1 MSYAMSETG
10 SKKHDSAGSHKSSSS
25 DPDPASRTRDR
36 VPVDSVCSAAEWCFC
51 CVSDCRTKGNSPVS
65 PPLATSAGAPDTLTP
80 VASFTNSVAVVS
92 GGEYDRRGA
101 DDDGRVHTGAVDT
114 DGLLIDDDDDDDA
127 GGGASRIPAEVGGRP
142 TFFGV
147 IT

>member
-1 MSYAMSETG
+1 MSETG
-10 SKKHDSAGSHKSSSS
+10 SKKHDSAGSHSSSSS
-25 DPDPASRTRDR
+25 DPDAASRTRDR

-51 CVSDCRTKGNSPVS
+51 CVSDCRTKGSSPL
-65 PPLATSAGAPDTLTP
+65 PAAFGDEAADTLTP

-101 DDDGRVHTGAVDT
+101 DDDGRFHTGAVDT
-114 DGLLIDDDDDDDA
+114 DRPLDDTAAAAAAATDDDV
-127 GGGASRIPAEVGGRP
+127 GGASRIPAEVGGRP